1 MKKIRK
7 KNIKKKKRKLNAE
20 ITVCLE
26 ERDTNLKE
34 NLDIKAREKHKKIV
48 M

>member
-26 ERDTNLKE
+26 ERERRRKF
-34 NLDIKAREKHKKIV
+34 KRKSRHKGT
-48 M
+48 